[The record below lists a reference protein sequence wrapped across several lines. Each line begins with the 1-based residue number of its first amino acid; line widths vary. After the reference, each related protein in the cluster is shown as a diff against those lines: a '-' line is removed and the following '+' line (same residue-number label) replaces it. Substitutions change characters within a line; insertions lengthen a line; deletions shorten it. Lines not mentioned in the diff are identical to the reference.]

1 MSSDLIKF
9 ARVVVTTAN
18 LLFLAVGPVYAADYQ
33 SMTTEELSD
42 IRGSLYNASQEERDA
57 FHAEWSKRLDSMSA
71 DERAQFA
78 ASGPG
83 RGKGL
88 QDGSGAGRQ
97 GGTGEGLGNG
107 NGNRGGKGAGK
118 GGGRGNGG
126 GQGGQ
131 GGNGGG
137 KGGGKGRK

>member
-1 MSSDLIKF
+1 MSCDFIKF
-9 ARVVVTTAN
+9 TRVVVTTATVV
-18 LLFLAVGPVYAADYQ
+18 FLTVGQGYSADYQ

-42 IRGSLYNASQEERDA
+42 IRGSLYNASQDERDA
-57 FHAEWSKRLDSMSA
+57 FHAEWNKRLDSMSA
-71 DERAQFA
+71 EERAQFA

-97 GGTGEGLGNG
+97 GGAGEGLGKG
-107 NGNRGGKGAGK
+107 NGNRGGDGTGN
-118 GGGRGNGG
+118 GGGRGNG
-126 GQGGQ
+126 GGQ